1 MTKALAIELAPFKI
15 RVVSINPVAVDTP
28 MLQSFSARPDPDR
41 GARRRFI
48 STIPLGRLNHAEDIA
63 HAALYLA
70 SDEAF
75 MVTGT
80 AFEVDGGRNI

>member
-1 MTKALAIELAPFKI
+1 M
-15 RVVSINPVAVDTP
+15 
-28 MLQSFSARPDPDR
+28 
-41 GARRRFI
+41 
-48 STIPLGRLNHAEDIA
+48 PLGRLNTPNDIA

-80 AFEVDGGRNI
+80 AFEIDGGRDI